1 MNNGSVYLTKE
12 GFEELVKERE
22 NLIGERP
29 IAVGQ
34 LKAARELGDLSENG
48 YYKASR
54 AKLSF
59 IDSRLTHLKSIIKN
73 SKIITIS
80 STNTVQ
86 IGNTVEIKN
95 GNINHIYKLVSKF
108 EADPMNKKISDMS
121 PLGKALLGRKI
132 GEKVNVI
139 TPSGAKEYTIVQITI

>member
-12 GFEELVKERE
+12 GFEELVKERD

-29 IAVGQ
+29 IAVGH

>member
-29 IAVGQ
+29 IAVGH

-95 GNINHIYKLVSKF
+95 GNVNHIYKIVSKF

-121 PLGKALLGRKI
+121 PLGKALLGRKV

>member
-12 GFEELVKERE
+12 GFEELVKERD

-29 IAVGQ
+29 IAVGH

-73 SKIITIS
+73 SKKITIS

-95 GNINHIYKLVSKF
+95 GNVNHIYKIVSKF

-121 PLGKALLGRKI
+121 PLGKALLGRKV

>member
-29 IAVGQ
+29 IAVGH